1 MALGRLAGT
10 LGSAAGPGSLVF
22 DAELGLCRID
32 EVNPGPDPDLN
43 PNPSPNP
50 SPNSSLPLSLTL
62 TLTLTLTRSSPPST
76 AGASTFASAWRT
88 LSPRE
93 RPSASGREVKSWWRC
108 CNALHA
114 HAVTRMR

>member
-50 SPNSSLPLSLTL
+50 SPIPNPD
-62 TLTLTLTRSSPPST
+62 
-76 AGASTFASAWRT
+76 
-88 LSPRE
+88 
-93 RPSASGREVKSWWRC
+93 
-108 CNALHA
+108 
-114 HAVTRMR
+114 